1 MSDNISH
8 NERYR
13 FILRARGDHCY
24 ALNETPTEDF
34 ENSGSEYV
42 PSESSISSKSDSCYS
57 NDSAAC
63 ASNCDVSNAACD
75 TENSS
80 TVCDTENATTADFW
94 QYENDDIEADTSFSN
109 FSTDGNDFPVPNNG
123 DTIASSIVAADSG
136 ISENFSQREKNT
148 QLNYAYVHGYR
159 INSLLLWSV
168 EEKQFYRYNSTS
180 KIGKGYSCYVD
191 HCLARV
197 HVRDGKCFHA
207 NSVAHNHA
215 TKEQMY
221 VDLMV
226 LSETK
231 SILSSVEN
239 NLPSRQV
246 FNIVVAK

>member
-1 MSDNISH
+1 MRH
-8 NERYR
+8 
-13 FILRARGDHCY
+13 
-24 ALNETPTEDF
+24 P
-34 ENSGSEYV
+34 
-42 PSESSISSKSDSCYS
+42 P
-57 NDSAAC
+57 
-63 ASNCDVSNAACD
+63 
-75 TENSS
+75 
-80 TVCDTENATTADFW
+80 

-123 DTIASSIVAADSG
+123 DTEADTSFSNFLTDDDFSLPNNDDTIASSIVAADSG